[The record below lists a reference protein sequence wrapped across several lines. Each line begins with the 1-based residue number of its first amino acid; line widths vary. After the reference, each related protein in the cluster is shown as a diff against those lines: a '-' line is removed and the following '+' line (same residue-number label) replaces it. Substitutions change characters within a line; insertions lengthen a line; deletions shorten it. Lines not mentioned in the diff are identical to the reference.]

1 MAAVASLGL
10 LIIEEPKVYRIL
22 INVDARNPSDF
33 MENSLIHLSLSP
45 IVLRFGLQPAEG
57 PFDGTL

>member
-1 MAAVASLGL
+1 L

-22 INVDARNPSDF
+22 LNVDARNPSDF

-45 IVLRFGLQPAEG
+45 IVLRFGLQPVEG
-57 PFDGTL
+57 PFDGTSQC